1 MQTSPTSPPGPRS
14 CKPASDSPWH
24 DIGSALRTQGVA
36 VGSAG
41 RPFVELAEFGR
52 RRITVGG
59 REARPRIGKS
69 YELLAYLA
77 AKPDASADRDEL
89 LEALFEGRQD
99 PSARAYLRQAVHQ
112 LREALGEEIIE
123 IADGRW
129 AIAPGVSVASESLTF
144 ERQLAEAARF
154 QGEERLRATLEAL
167 DVYDRGEYLPGQ
179 RGGWADQRQ
188 QELAEVTEARYQA
201 GVLAFG
207 AGRYDDSE
215 RLVRAVLKEEPLRE
229 AAWRLR
235 MRIAA
240 AVGDEDGVLR
250 SYRGC
255 EEALAEVRAS
265 PSASTHQLFERLR
278 R

>member
-112 LREALGEEIIE
+112 LREALGEEILE
-123 IADGRW
+123 IADGDQDIRRPVGW
-129 AIAPGVSVASESLTF
+129 GAVQA
-144 ERQLAEAARF
+144 ER
-154 QGEERLRATLEAL
+154 
-167 DVYDRGEYLPGQ
+167 DR
-179 RGGWADQRQ
+179 DQ
-188 QELAEVTEARYQA
+188 
-201 GVLAFG
+201 
-207 AGRYDDSE
+207 
-215 RLVRAVLKEEPLRE
+215 
-229 AAWRLR
+229 
-235 MRIAA
+235 A
-240 AVGDEDGVLR
+240 AVAGGLVQGAVILVHLGEDLKR
-250 SYRGC
+250 
-255 EEALAEVRAS
+255 
-265 PSASTHQLFERLR
+265 RLCR
-278 R
+278 RCNHGAVE